1 MYKGNGKLL
10 LSGEYF
16 VLNGANALALPTRM
30 GQSFKVKE
38 QSRGYDLVWKSYD
51 KDDNLWFEAK
61 YSLYNFNILQS
72 TDEEKAQW
80 LGNLIQAC
88 CKQNSEF
95 LSTWKGYQV
104 ISKIEYP
111 IQWGLGS
118 SSTLINFLAEW
129 ADINPYIL
137 LFDTLGGS
145 GYDVACARAEGPLI
159 YQMGEEAISINHLG
173 KSLPGAKY
181 LYFVF
186 SGNSQDTYKEIENY
200 TNKTKP
206 SKEVIDRI
214 SKISEEFG
222 SVSSYNLIID
232 LVEEHEDIIS
242 AHLEKPKTK
251 DRLFPDFWG
260 QVKSLGAWGGDFY
273 LAVSNKGTEKTQQYF
288 NEKGYNVFFEY
299 DEIIL

>member
-16 VLNGANALALPTRM
+16 VLSGANALALPTRM

-38 QSRGYDLVWKSYD
+38 QSRGYDLVWRSYD

-61 YSLYNFNILQS
+61 YSLYNFSILQS
-72 TDEEKAQW
+72 TDEDKAKW
-80 LGNLIQAC
+80 LGGLIQAC

-104 ISKIEYP
+104 TSKIDYP
-111 IQWGLGS
+111 IDWGLGS

-159 YQMGEEAISINHLG
+159 YHMGQESISIDHLG
-173 KSLPGAKY
+173 KSLPGSKY
-181 LYFVF
+181 LYFLY
-186 SGNSQDTYKEIENY
+186 SGKSQDTVEAVKAYKQKKN
-200 TNKTKP
+200 P
-206 SKEVIDRI
+206 SKKVIDRI
-214 SKISEEFG
+214 SEISREFG
-222 SVSSYNLIID
+222 VVSSYKTIIN

-242 AHLEKPKTK
+242 EHLDKPKIK
-251 DRLFPDFWG
+251 ELLFPDFWG
-260 QVKSLGAWGGDFY
+260 QIKSLGAWGGDFY
-273 LAVSNKGTEKTQQYF
+273 LVVSNKGTEVTRKYF
-288 NEKGYNVFFEY
+288 SDKGYDIFFEY
-299 DEIIL
+299 DQIIL

>member
-16 VLNGANALALPTRM
+16 VLNGANALALPTRL
-30 GQSFKVKE
+30 GQRFKVKE
-38 QSRGYDLVWKSYD
+38 QSRGYDLVWRSYD
-51 KDDNLWFEAK
+51 QDENLWFEAK
-61 YSLYNFNILQS
+61 YSLYNFKILQS
-72 TDEEKAQW
+72 TDEERATW
-80 LGNLIQAC
+80 LGKLIQAC

-104 ISKIEYP
+104 AAYLDYP

-159 YQMGEEAISINHLG
+159 YQKGEEAISIDHLG

-181 LYFVF
+181 LYFVY
-186 SGNSQDTYKEIENY
+186 SGKSQETTEEVKKYNGKSNPS
-200 TNKTKP
+200 NKTI
-206 SKEVIDRI
+206 ERI
-214 SKISEEFG
+214 SEISKNLSTATSYSKITE
-222 SVSSYNLIID
+222 
-232 LVEEHEDIIS
+232 LVNEHEDIVS
-242 AHLEKPKTK
+242 SYLGKEKVK
-251 DRLFPDFWG
+251 DEFFPDFWG
-260 QVKSLGAWGGDFY
+260 EIKSLGAWGGDFY
-273 LAVSNKGTEKTQQYF
+273 MVVSNKGKEKTQEYF
-288 NEKGYNVFFEY
+288 NSKGYKVFFEY
-299 DEIIL
+299 DQIIL

>member
-16 VLNGANALALPTRM
+16 VLSGANALALPTRM

-38 QSRGYDLVWKSYD
+38 QSRGYDLVWRSYD
-51 KDDNLWFEAK
+51 QDDNLWFEAK
-61 YSLYNFNILQS
+61 YSLYNFSILQS
-72 TDEEKAQW
+72 TDEKKAKW

-95 LSTWKGYQV
+95 LSTWKGYRV
-104 ISKIEYP
+104 TSKIDYP
-111 IQWGLGS
+111 IDWGLGS

-159 YQMGEEAISINHLG
+159 YKMGEESISIDHLG
-173 KSLPGAKY
+173 KSLPGSKY
-181 LYFVF
+181 LYFLY
-186 SGNSQDTYKEIENY
+186 SGKPQDTAEAVEAYQGVK
-200 TNKTKP
+200 KP
-206 SKEVIDRI
+206 SKRVIDRI
-214 SKISEEFG
+214 SEISREFG
-222 SVSSYNLIID
+222 AVSSYSTIID

-242 AHLEKPKTK
+242 AHLDKPKIK
-251 DRLFPDFWG
+251 ELLFPDFWG
-260 QVKSLGAWGGDFY
+260 QIKSLGAWGGDFY
-273 LAVSNKGTEKTQQYF
+273 LVVSNKGKEATRKYF
-288 NEKGYNVFFEY
+288 SDKGYDVFFEY
-299 DEIIL
+299 DQIIL